1 MTIYGVPASELDIT
15 RRQDGTATLLRESR
29 IHHLKFST
37 LTTSVFERAGVSA
50 LMSCSSTTVLTTGPT
65 SLRPEERL
73 LFPVE
78 VRRSSKGNFCCCIS
92 EAGCDATEV
101 NLEKLLQSVKSL
113 LEDYLRDL
121 KEEKLPFPTPL
132 DKAPV
137 KDEGFVSME
146 VVEVLLP

>member
-1 MTIYGVPASELDIT
+1 ML
-15 RRQDGTATLLRESR
+15 
-29 IHHLKFST
+29 
-37 LTTSVFERAGVSA
+37 ERAGIFA
-50 LMSCSSTTVLTTGPT
+50 LMSCSSLTTGPT
-65 SLRPEERL
+65 SLRLEERL

-92 EAGCDATEV
+92 EAGCAATEV

-132 DKAPV
+132 DKSPV